1 MDDDQLQRLRD
12 LAIALQVTRGGRPL
26 VAEAVDEID
35 RLRVTIDTLTA
46 EAVEANKAYNDA
58 ESQLLAE
65 DAEIERLR
73 AEVVRL
79 DRLTDEQVLLIERQ
93 EAQLTELRA
102 AYDDL
107 RQRTVN
113 MLTPADI
120 GMVPVDLTVVL
131 DGEDG
136 TPHRRMLWR
145 EATP

>member
-73 AEVVRL
+73 ALINALDIVVMHPHMDGHHQCSVRANGH
-79 DRLTDEQVLLIERQ
+79 RLTPEQWETI
-93 EAQLTELRA
+93 
-102 AYDDL
+102 
-107 RQRTVN
+107 
-113 MLTPADI
+113 I
-120 GMVPVDLTVVL
+120 GCRKDF
-131 DGEDG
+131 
-136 TPHRRMLWR
+136 
-145 EATP
+145 

>member
-1 MDDDQLQRLRD
+1 MTDDD
-12 LAIALQVTRGGRPL
+12 P
-26 VAEAVDEID
+26 VARVRAVCEWHAPDSHPD
-35 RLRVTIDTLTA
+35 TIDAIEPHYPMWEGYRELF
-46 EAVEANKAYNDA
+46 DA
-58 ESQLLAE
+58 FVPDVAAALDAK